1 MFGHERSAL
10 AVIASLTGAMGFV
23 ESMAAVPAGSV
34 TLAADGLAFVQHSIS
49 AFFAFWAA
57 SGNIERERWTVQAQ
71 GIVMAALGI
80 GVFAVAVHH
89 FYFGSIPHPLIMIAI
104 GAMALGTNLTVGAIM
119 LSQRRQPMNFQ
130 ALWRLTKMDAVGN
143 VAVMA
148 AGLSVAFT
156 RSNIPDLVIGAVM
169 AALFLSSGWRTAV
182 SGRLDTGRT
191 P

>member
-1 MFGHERSAL
+1 MYGHERSAL

-34 TLAADGLAFVQHSIS
+34 ALAADGLAFVQHSIS

-57 SGNIERERWTVQAQ
+57 SGDIGRERWTVQLQ
-71 GIVMAALGI
+71 GIMMTLLGI

-89 FYFGSIPHPLIMIAI
+89 FYYGSIPHPLIMIVVGTMAI
-104 GAMALGTNLTVGAIM
+104 GTNFTVGAIM
-119 LSQRRQPMNFQ
+119 LGQRREPMSFP

-148 AGLSVAFT
+148 AGLAVAVT
-156 RSNIPDLVIGAVM
+156 RSNIPDLVIGGVM
-169 AALFLSSGWRTAV
+169 AALFLNTGWRIAV
-182 SGRLDTGRT
+182 SGRLDAGRT

>member
-10 AVIASLTGAMGFV
+10 AIIASITGAMGFI

-34 TLAADGLAFVQHSIS
+34 SLAADGLAFVQHSIS

-57 SGNIERERWTVQAQ
+57 SGNIDRERWTVQVQ
-71 GIVMAALGI
+71 GILMALLGI

-89 FYFGSIPHPLIMIAI
+89 FYYGSIPHPFVMIVV
-104 GAMALGTNLTVGAIM
+104 GTMAFGTNLAVGTIM
-119 LSQRRQPMNFQ
+119 LSQRREPMNLP

-143 VAVMA
+143 AAVIA
-148 AGLSVAFT
+148 AGLSVALT
-156 RSNIPDLVIGAVM
+156 QSNIPDLVIGGVM
-169 AALFLSSGWRTAV
+169 AAMFLNTGWRIAI
-182 SGRLDTGRT
+182 SGRLDAGRT